1 MKNFEKYLGF
11 VNVIGIFLILLSS
24 LGVYKFIKIDKTDIV
39 NNSEIIY
46 LRLII
51 FNFLSTFLLY
61 IFWMYL
67 YLPSIN
73 ANYMLQITNLF
84 PFF

>member
-1 MKNFEKYLGF
+1 MGDPNGYFSYTHLRNIERNENFEKYLGF

-51 FNFLSTFLLY
+51 FNF
-61 IFWMYL
+61 
-67 YLPSIN
+67 
-73 ANYMLQITNLF
+73 
-84 PFF
+84 